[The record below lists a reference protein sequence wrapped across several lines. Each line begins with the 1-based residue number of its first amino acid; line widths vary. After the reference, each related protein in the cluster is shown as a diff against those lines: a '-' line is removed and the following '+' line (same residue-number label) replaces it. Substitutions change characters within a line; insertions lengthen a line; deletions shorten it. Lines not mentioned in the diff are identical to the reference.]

1 MMLSETPFFLS
12 FFGRSGSTFLVDL
25 LDSHPDVSC
34 LREIFHEF
42 ETEEG
47 WTRRPQ
53 FTTRESVRAQ
63 LDRIYTSKY
72 KASGFKYKYPT
83 QYQFYPDVYE
93 YLLERADKLHIIYL
107 HRKNLLKAA
116 ISKQNQLRL
125 INMGKNSNLT
135 EKDNVDLGKIHL
147 DIDRA
152 LGYMNLRQEYD
163 RKYYEELKRFQH
175 KYVLAY
181 EDLLQDTRSVL
192 KDVFSFLNVD
202 SYYEA
207 SAKTVKIT
215 NDDIQKAVANYE
227 ELVQTLTGTE
237 YEQFLTE
244 DGA

>member
-93 YLLERADKLHIIYL
+93 YLLERADKLRIIYL
-107 HRKNLLKAA
+107 YRKNLLKAA

-125 INMGKNSNLT
+125 INMGKDSNPT
-135 EKDNVDLGKIHL
+135 EKDNVDLDKIHL

-152 LGYMNLRQEYD
+152 LGYMNWRQETD
-163 RKYYEELKRFQH
+163 KKYYEELKCFQH

-181 EDLLQDTRSVL
+181 EDLLRDTRSVL

-202 SYYEA
+202 SHHEA

-215 NDDIQKAVANYE
+215 NDDIQTAVANYE

-237 YEQFLTE
+237 YEQFLTG
-244 DGA
+244 DRA